1 LKHEC
6 RVLRHPCPGARKAR
20 GPPACCE
27 GERDSEGG
35 KEGDDGDGDG
45 DGDGARFEGGGA
57 GGSL

>member
-1 LKHEC
+1 
-6 RVLRHPCPGARKAR
+6 VLRHPCPGARKAR